1 MKMLALF
8 FVPFLCFSA
17 EFNDVF
23 DKAVELSTTLGA
35 KEQSILASRQN
46 SLSET
51 TYKNPILSIG
61 LNDMLLNSNFLRRD
75 VEAMQ
80 TQFIGITQEFETF
93 GKLDLKEA
101 ILSADTL
108 ILEYELEDL
117 RLDLYKKMALK
128 VEEISTSKMLLE
140 LLEKKKLNLFLLLKY
155 SEQSIN
161 IAEIFKVSV
170 ELQKKIFVIEDK
182 ILETKDKLES
192 YKNEF
197 KYLSNQ
203 DYMLVERAKIE
214 DDFLEGD
221 IKKSP
226 KYKIYEIKAKQLEL
240 TSKLE
245 DRKKYSNVNV
255 GLVYNHRQNF
265 DDYLSVSASFAL
277 PIYGSEE
284 AKVQKT
290 RHLSAE
296 NTQKEQNYMSN
307 AMAIFQTN
315 DKRVEYLKKR
325 VKNLDDILY
334 KYKELNRY
342 DKSNITN
349 SVTLEKNIENENL
362 LLDLE
367 IEKLKYNLDMKS
379 ALLEL
384 FYLTSGSLK

>member
-1 MKMLALF
+1 MRMLSF
-8 FVPFLCFSA
+8 VFVPLLCFSA

-23 DKAVELSTTLGA
+23 YKALELSPMLKA

-46 SLSET
+46 LLGEA

-75 VEAMQ
+75 VESMQ

-101 ILSADTL
+101 ILRADTL

-128 VEEISTSKMLLE
+128 VEEISTSNALLE
-140 LLEKKKLNLFLLLKY
+140 LLEQKKTNLSLLLKY

-161 IAEIFKVSV
+161 IADIFKVSV

-182 ILETKDKLES
+182 ILETKDKLEA

-197 KYLSNQ
+197 RYLSNQ
-203 DYMLVERAKIE
+203 DYKLVERAKIE
-214 DDFLEGD
+214 DDFLVDD

-245 DRKKYSNVNV
+245 DRKKYSNVSLGV
-255 GLVYNHRQNF
+255 VYNNRQNHE
-265 DDYLSVSASFAL
+265 DYLSVTASFAL

-290 RHLSAE
+290 RHLSSE
-296 NTQKEQNYMSN
+296 NTQKEQSYISN
-307 AMAIFQTN
+307 AMAVFDTN
-315 DKRVEYLKKR
+315 DKRVEYLKRR

>member
-1 MKMLALF
+1 MKMFSLL
-8 FVPFLCFSA
+8 FVPLLSFSL
-17 EFNDVF
+17 EFNDAF
-23 DKAVELSTTLGA
+23 DRALELSATLKA

-46 SLSET
+46 TLSEA

-61 LNDMLLNSNFLRRD
+61 LNDMLLNNNFFRRD
-75 VEAMQ
+75 AEAMQ

-101 ILSADTL
+101 ILRADTL

-128 VEEISTSKMLLE
+128 VEEISTSTSLLE
-140 LLEKKKLNLFLLLKY
+140 FLEEKKSNLSLLLKY
-155 SEQSIN
+155 SEASIN
-161 IAEIFKVSV
+161 IVDAFKVSV
-170 ELQKKIFVIEDK
+170 ELQKKIFAVEDK
-182 ILETKDKLES
+182 ILETKEKLEA

-203 DYMLVERAKIE
+203 DFSSINQAQIE
-214 DDFLEGD
+214 DYFLEEN

-226 KYKIYEIKAKQLEL
+226 KYKIYEIKAKQLDL
-240 TSKLE
+240 NSRLE
-245 DRKKYSNVNV
+245 ERKKYSNVSV
-255 GLVYNHRQNF
+255 GVTYNHRQNY

-277 PIYGSEE
+277 PIYGIEE

-296 NTQKEQNYMSN
+296 NLQKEQNYMLF
-307 AMAIFQTN
+307 AVTVFQTN
-315 DKRVEYLKKR
+315 AKRVEYLKKR
-325 VKNLDDILY
+325 IKNLDDILY

-367 IEKLKYNLDMKS
+367 IEKLKYNLEKSS

-384 FYLTSGSLK
+384 FYITSGSVK

>member
-1 MKMLALF
+1 MKMLPLL
-8 FVPFLCFSA
+8 FVPLLCFSA
-17 EFNDVF
+17 EFSEVF
-23 DKAVELSTTLGA
+23 DKAVELSRVLKA

-46 SLSET
+46 SLSEA

-61 LNDMLLNSNFLRRD
+61 LNDMLLNDNFLRRD

-101 ILSADTL
+101 ILRTDTL

-128 VEEISTSKMLLE
+128 VEEISTSAALLE
-140 LLEKKKLNLFLLLKY
+140 LLEQKKSNLSQLLKY

-170 ELQKKIFVIEDK
+170 ELQKKIFVVEDK

-203 DYMLVERAKIE
+203 DYMSIERAKIE
-214 DDFLEGD
+214 DGFLQED

-240 TSKLE
+240 TSRLE
-245 DRKKYSNVNV
+245 ERKKYSNVNV
-255 GLVYNHRQNF
+255 GVVYNHRQNF
-265 DDYLSVSASFAL
+265 EDYLSVSASFAL

-284 AKVQKT
+284 AKVQKA
-290 RHLSAE
+290 RYLSAE
-296 NTQKEQNYMSN
+296 NTQKELNYMSN
-307 AMAIFQTN
+307 AMALFQTN
-315 DKRVEYLKKR
+315 DKRVAYLKRR

-334 KYKELNRY
+334 KYKELNIY

-384 FYLTSGSLK
+384 FYITSGSLK